1 LLKTLSI
8 KNFALIEDV
17 ELTLKDKLNIITG
30 ETGAGKSILLGALS
44 LLLGKRADFGSIR
57 NPEEKCIIE
66 GTFLIRDYDL
76 SSLFQKNDLD
86 YEAETIIR
94 REILPSGK
102 SRAFVNDTPVNLQ
115 QLSNLGIH
123 LVDIHSQHDT
133 LFVGDTDYQYQ
144 VIDALAGNKNLLIQY
159 SESLKKYKKLQKEL
173 EVLKTK
179 QAEAQKSYDYHLFLY
194 NELKESKLY
203 EGMQEELEESYE
215 RLSNVEELKENL
227 SFSLHKLQEEEIGI
241 ISNLKEIRSKFGQLE
256 NFGQIYKELNQRFQ
270 SVLLELDD
278 MRMEMENL
286 AENIEDDP
294 QALESVNAELQNL
307 YNLQKKHQVDSVE
320 ALLEIQ
326 SKLEEEISAS
336 ENAEANTDQLQ
347 KQIDKA
353 YQEAQQQA
361 DQLLKSRKKIIPDF
375 IKSIQDIL
383 SKLGMPDAQLKIELN
398 PSKEFNTSG
407 KDQMQWLFSANKGGR
422 FTEMRRSASGGELS
436 RITLAIKSILA
447 KFSQLPTLIFDE
459 IDTGVSGDIAQK
471 MGDIMSEMSENLQVI
486 SITHLPQI
494 AAKGNHHFKVYK
506 QLIKDSAQTTIKKL
520 SDEDRILELA
530 EMLGGKEQSESAI
543 AHAKALMNQ

>member
-1 LLKTLSI
+1 MLKTLSI

-326 SKLEEEISAS
+326 SNLEEEISAS

>member
-1 LLKTLSI
+1 
-8 KNFALIEDV
+8 
-17 ELTLKDKLNIITG
+17 
-30 ETGAGKSILLGALS
+30 
-44 LLLGKRADFGSIR
+44 
-57 NPEEKCIIE
+57 
-66 GTFLIRDYDL
+66 
-76 SSLFQKNDLD
+76 
-86 YEAETIIR
+86 
-94 REILPSGK
+94 
-102 SRAFVNDTPVNLQ
+102 
-115 QLSNLGIH
+115 
-123 LVDIHSQHDT
+123 
-133 LFVGDTDYQYQ
+133 
-144 VIDALAGNKNLLIQY
+144 
-159 SESLKKYKKLQKEL
+159 
-173 EVLKTK
+173 
-179 QAEAQKSYDYHLFLY
+179 
-194 NELKESKLY
+194 
-203 EGMQEELEESYE
+203 MQEELEESYE

-383 SKLGMPDAQLKIELN
+383 SKLGRSEEHTSELQ
-398 PSKEFNTSG
+398 S
-407 KDQMQWLFSANKGGR
+407 
-422 FTEMRRSASGGELS
+422 RS
-436 RITLAIKSILA
+436 
-447 KFSQLPTLIFDE
+447 
-459 IDTGVSGDIAQK
+459 
-471 MGDIMSEMSENLQVI
+471 
-486 SITHLPQI
+486 HL
-494 AAKGNHHFKVYK
+494 VCR
-506 QLIKDSAQTTIKKL
+506 LL
-520 SDEDRILELA
+520 L
-530 EMLGGKEQSESAI
+530 
-543 AHAKALMNQ
+543 

>member
-1 LLKTLSI
+1 MLKTLSI